1 MTAET
6 ATVSSLQGAC
16 ERKTLQGWFCEDA
29 FTLMM
34 LCSEC
39 ALQTGKKKEWKSALK
54 FSMKLRR
61 RQSRKKTTF
70 RSKRIINR
78 TDLIKEHM
86 VFTSSKNKSSAS
98 S

>member
-6 ATVSSLQGAC
+6 ATVSSLEGAC

-39 ALQTGKKKEWKSALK
+39 AVQMGKKKEKIMEVCFK
-54 FSMKLRR
+54 NFYEVK
-61 RQSRKKTTF
+61 KKT
-70 RSKRIINR
+70 K
-78 TDLIKEHM
+78 
-86 VFTSSKNKSSAS
+86 
-98 S
+98 